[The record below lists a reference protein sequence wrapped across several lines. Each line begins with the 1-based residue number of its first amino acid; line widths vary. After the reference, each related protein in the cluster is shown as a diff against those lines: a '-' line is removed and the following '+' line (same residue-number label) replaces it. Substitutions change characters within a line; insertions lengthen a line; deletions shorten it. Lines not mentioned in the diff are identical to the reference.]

1 MNSHHIFIDS
11 TNSVNPSNI
20 TYSLSTI
27 RNIKKIVVRAY
38 EIPNSYYIV
47 NSSNNVLDFIDS
59 ANNIYSITVPPGNY
73 DAYDFTVQLNT
84 LMSATLAN
92 TRAIY
97 NENNYKISFSN
108 SVTQINILSSS
119 SISGI
124 IGLTGNSGLIN
135 DFTCQNICNL
145 QSNYIY
151 LKTNLFNDGLKKS
164 YINEVFKNY
173 IRIQNDANMGNY
185 IVMHTNEEL
194 ITFDYSDRQ
203 NFSEL
208 TFQLLDSNEQELD
221 LNGLGFSLELVIY
234 N

>member
-11 TNSVNPSNI
+11 TEHVNPSNI
-20 TYSLSTI
+20 SYNLSGI

-47 NSSNNVLDFIDS
+47 NSSNNVLDFVDS
-59 ANNIYSITVPPGNY
+59 SNNLYSVTVPPGNY

-84 LMSATLAN
+84 LIGATLAN
-92 TRAIY
+92 TKAIY

-108 SVTQINILSSS
+108 SVTQINVLSSS

-124 IGLTGNSGLIN
+124 IGLTADSGLIN

-173 IRIQNDANMGNY
+173 IRIQNNANMGNY
-185 IVMHTNEEL
+185 IVMHDNEEL
-194 ITFDYSDRQ
+194 IKFDYSDRQ
-203 NFSEL
+203 NFTEI
-208 TFQLLDSNEQELD
+208 TFQLLDLNEAEID
-221 LNGLGFSLELVIY
+221 LNGLGFSLELIVY

>member
-1 MNSHHIFIDS
+1 MLNSHHIFIDS
-11 TNSVNPSNI
+11 TSHVNPSNI

-27 RNIKKIVVRAY
+27 RNIKKIIIRAY
-38 EIPNSYYIV
+38 EIPNSYYII
-47 NSSNNVLDFIDS
+47 NSSNNILRFTDGVTT
-59 ANNIYSITVPPGNY
+59 YTITVPVGNY
-73 DAYDFTVQLNT
+73 DAYDLTVKINALVGAALLNT
-84 LMSATLAN
+84 TAT
-92 TRAIY
+92 Y

-108 SVTQINILSSS
+108 STTQINVLSSS
-119 SISGI
+119 SIAGI
-124 IGLTGNSGLIN
+124 IGLTSDSGFIN
-135 DFTCQNICNL
+135 DFTCQNIVNL

-194 ITFDYSDRQ
+194 INFDYSDRQ
-203 NFSEL
+203 NFSEI